1 MQYRKLGKSDLRV
14 SVLAFG
20 AWQIGDPAYW
30 GAESHT
36 DETATVHAA
45 IDAGINLFDTA
56 EMYGAGQSEEALG
69 RALGSRRE
77 RVLIASKVSPQNCAP
92 ELLRQSCETSLRR
105 LGTDRIDLYQ
115 VHWPSR
121 DVPFAETYEALARLQ
136 QEGKIREIGVSNF
149 GAADLSDWLAAG
161 ACVSDQ
167 LGYNLLFRAV
177 EHDILPA
184 CERNHVGVLTYM
196 PLLQGI
202 LTHRWK
208 TIDEIPPLRRRT
220 RHFSSE
226 RSGTR
231 HGEAGCEKL
240 LLQTLDELD
249 AMANSLGHPLADI
262 ALAWLMAQ
270 PAVTSVIIGARNPAQ
285 LKRNTNAADL
295 QLDTATLSRLDEIT
309 TPLKDHFGNNA
320 DMWQGKEGNRIR

>member
-1 MQYRKLGKSDLRV
+1 VRYRKLGKSELNV

-20 AWQIGDPAYW
+20 AWQIGDSAYW
-30 GAESHT
+30 GADAHP
-36 DETATVHAA
+36 DEATAVHAA
-45 IDAGINLFDTA
+45 VDAGITLFDTA

-69 RALGSRRE
+69 RALGPRRE
-77 RVLIASKVSPQNCAP
+77 QVLIASKVSPQNCQP
-92 ELLRQSCETSLRR
+92 DLLRQSCETSLRR

-115 VHWPSR
+115 VHWPCR
-121 DVPFAETYEALARLQ
+121 DVLFRETYEALAQLR

-149 GAADLSDWLAAG
+149 GAADLADWLDIG
-161 ACVSDQ
+161 DCISDQ

-177 EHDILPA
+177 EHEILPA
-184 CERNHVGVLTYM
+184 CKRSGVGVLTYM
-196 PLLQGI
+196 PLLQGL

-231 HGEAGCEKL
+231 HGEAGCEEL

-249 AMANSLGHPLADI
+249 TIAKGLGHSLADL

-270 PAVTSVIIGARNPAQ
+270 PAVASVIIGARNPAQ
-285 LKRNTNAADL
+285 LQRNIAAVDL
-295 QLDTATLSRLDEIT
+295 ELDAATLSHLDAIT
-309 TPLKDHFGNNA
+309 APLKQHFGNNA
-320 DMWQGKEGNRIR
+320 DMWQGIEENRIR